1 MTIDAET
8 QVRAPAEPSASR
20 GSWTNV
26 VPGWVITTISIIIA
40 TGLWEFFGRDVN
52 PLLGTYPS
60 AIFKAFFSMLQ
71 SGRLQAAL
79 LESSQPF
86 IAGYLAA
93 AIIGIPLG
101 LLLGRYR
108 FLESAFGIYVTA
120 GYATPLIAL
129 VPLLILWFGL
139 GFMVKAVVVFLLSL
153 FPICINT
160 WFGVKAVPKTMIE
173 VGTAFCASQTAIMRG
188 IVLPATIP
196 YIMAGLRLGIGKAVI
211 GIVIAEFLTAISGM
225 GGIIITSANSFRTA
239 EMFVPVIL
247 IMVLAVAL
255 TALVGWVEKFVA
267 PWQSEITGHDNP

>member
-1 MTIDAET
+1 MTTDTEI
-8 QVRAPAEPSASR
+8 QAPARVERRTGQA
-20 GSWTNV
+20 SWTTT
-26 VPGWVITTISIIIA
+26 VPAWVITTISVAIA

-60 AIFKAFFSMLQ
+60 AIIKAFFSMLQ
-71 SGRLQAAL
+71 TGRLQDAL
-79 LESSQPF
+79 IQSSQPF
-86 IAGYLAA
+86 IVGYIVA
-93 AIIGIPLG
+93 AIVGIPVG

-108 FLESAFGIYVTA
+108 ILESALGIYVTA

-139 GFMVKAVVVFLLSL
+139 GFMVKAVVVFLLSF

-188 IVLPATIP
+188 IILPATIP

-211 GIVIAEFLTAISGM
+211 GIVIAEFLTAISGL

-255 TALVGWVEKFVA
+255 TALVGWLEKYVA
-267 PWQSEITGHDNP
+267 PWQSEITGHDSV